1 MSKKNSLQI
10 DYLHPRELTY
20 YKRELRTIPEKQTSK
35 AMKLLQESGC
45 FPLPIPIG
53 KGNVVLHGQVFV
65 EAARRMGMDAIPVV
79 RFENLN
85 EEQERLIRI
94 ALDRIAQDGEW
105 NKEDMAIELQ
115 ELQIFLNDLTITGFE
130 IEEINLILDLN
141 TDDDP
146 DNDDTPPQVSGPPVA
161 QEGGLWIMGDHK
173 LLCGDSLKKESYKAL
188 LGDERAH
195 MGFTDSPYNV
205 AMNGHAGG
213 KGKIKPREFVK
224 ASGEMSVEEFTDFE
238 TKFHQHMANYC
249 QDGAIIFSCM
259 DWRHIREIM
268 DAARTAKLEMINL
281 VCWCKD
287 NAGMGSL
294 YRSQHEL
301 VFVFKN
307 GKAKHINNV
316 QLGSNGRY
324 RTNVWQYPGVNSFGS
339 GRMDELAMHP
349 TVKPTAMVMDA
360 LKDCSN
366 RGDIVLDPFGGSGT
380 TLIAAEKTGRKARLI
395 ELDPLYCD
403 VTIRRWQELT
413 GQDAIHAET
422 GKTFNET
429 QTELGGQND
438 E

>member
-20 YKRELRTIPEKQTSK
+20 YKRELRTIPEKQISK

-53 KGNVVLHGQVFV
+53 KKNVVLHGQVFV

-94 ALDRIAQDGEW
+94 ALDRIAEDGEW
-105 NKEDMAIELQ
+105 NKQDMAIELQ

-146 DNDDTPPQVSGPPVA
+146 DDDDTPPPRSGPPVTQA
-161 QEGGLWIMGDHK
+161 GDLWIMGAHK
-173 LLCGDSLKKESYKAL
+173 LLCGDSLKKESYEAL
-188 LGDERAH
+188 LGEEKADIAFIDE
-195 MGFTDSPYNV
+195 PYNV
-205 AMNGHAGG
+205 KVDGHVGG
-213 KGKIKPREFVK
+213 KGKIKHEEFAM
-224 ASGEMSVEEFTDFE
+224 ASGEMSSDQFTEFLSTS
-238 TKFHQHMANYC
+238 KKHLAAYC
-249 QDGAIIFSCM
+249 RKGAIIFACM
-259 DWRHIREIM
+259 DWRHIREMM
-268 DAARTAKLEMINL
+268 DSAQAAQLEMINL
-281 VCWCKD
+281 ICWCKD

-307 GKAKHINNV
+307 GKAKHVNNV

-339 GRMDELAMHP
+339 GRMDELQMHP

-366 RGDIVLDPFGGSGT
+366 RGDIVLDSFGGSGT
-380 TLIAAEKTGRKARLI
+380 TLIAADKTGRQARLI

-403 VTIRRWQELT
+403 VTVRRWQELT
-413 GQDAIHAET
+413 GQNAIHAVT

-429 QTELGGQND
+429 QAEQGDSDN

>member
-20 YKRELRTIPEKQTSK
+20 YKRELRTIPEKQISK
-35 AMKLLQESGC
+35 AQKLLQECGC

-53 KGNVVLHGQVFV
+53 KNNIVIHGQVFV

-94 ALDRIAQDGEW
+94 ALDRIAEDGEW
-105 NKEDMAIELQ
+105 NKQDMAIELR
-115 ELQIFLNDLTITGFE
+115 ELQILLNDLTITGFE
-130 IEEINLILDLN
+130 IEEINLMLDLN
-141 TDDDP
+141 SDDDP
-146 DNDDTPPQVSGPPVA
+146 DDDIPPPLGDPPVT
-161 QEGGLWIMGDHK
+161 QTGDLWVMGEHK
-173 LLCGDSLKKESYKAL
+173 LLCGDSLQKKSYEAL
-188 LGDERAH
+188 LGEERADVV
-195 MGFTDSPYNV
+195 FIDEPYNV
-205 AMNGHAGG
+205 KVDGHVGG
-213 KGKIKPREFVK
+213 KGKIKHSEFAM
-224 ASGEMSVEEFTDFE
+224 ASGEMSVDQFTEFLSTSKKHLA
-238 TKFHQHMANYC
+238 TYC
-249 QDGAIIFSCM
+249 RKGAIIFGCM
-259 DWRHIREIM
+259 DWRHIREMM
-268 DAARTAKLEMINL
+268 DSALAAKLDMINL
-281 VCWCKD
+281 ICWCKD
-287 NAGMGSL
+287 SAGMGSL

-307 GKAKHINNV
+307 GKGKHTNNV

-366 RGDIVLDPFGGSGT
+366 RGDIVLDSFGGSGT
-380 TLIAAEKTGRKARLI
+380 TLIAAEKSGRKARLI
-395 ELDPLYCD
+395 EIDPGYCD
-403 VTIRRWQELT
+403 VSVRRWQVLT
-413 GQDAIHAET
+413 GQDATHAET

-429 QTELGGQND
+429 QNAGE
-438 E
+438 